1 MTTEVAVIYP
11 DADGMPVPDG
21 EFQFPILAK
30 VVNTLGVYFGGVLGA
45 RVNGNTFIYYVE
57 GDPRRFVSPD
67 CYVALNLPAESLESI
82 KRNNVYLVWEVGKAP
97 DFILEIGS
105 KSTSDTDLGRKREL
119 YAELGVSEY
128 WRFDSTGGDFYGEPL
143 VGDYLADGEYHRI
156 DMRDEGDGRIW
167 SHSDALSLDLW
178 WIDGE
183 LHFRDPASGIWL
195 LNQEEERMGRLAA
208 EGQAAE
214 ERTRAEEERAA
225 RLSAENRAEEAEA
238 RMAEMEAELH
248 RLRGE

>member
-11 DADGMPVPDG
+11 DSDGMPVPDG

-82 KRNNVYLVWEVGKAP
+82 ERNNVYLVWEVGKAP

-119 YAELGVSEY
+119 YADLGVSEY

-143 VGDYLADGEYHRI
+143 VGDYLADGKYHRI
-156 DMRDEGDGRIW
+156 DIRDEGDGRIW
-167 SHSDALSLDLW
+167 SHSDALNLDLW

-183 LHFRDPASGIWL
+183 LQFWDPASGIWL

-225 RLSAENRAEEAEA
+225 RLYAENRAEEAEA
-238 RMAEMEAELH
+238 RMAEMEAEL
-248 RLRGE
+248 RQLRGE